1 MFFFV
6 RKKSMLTTVERKS
19 KEKLRKPLN
28 VQKRSFKIKQ
38 ILKKQTKKKTFSLEI
53 AKGNKTSKVR
63 KICQF
68 NNFL

>member
-38 ILKKQTKKKTFSLEI
+38 ILKKNQKKKPL
-53 AKGNKTSKVR
+53 A
-63 KICQF
+63 
-68 NNFL
+68 